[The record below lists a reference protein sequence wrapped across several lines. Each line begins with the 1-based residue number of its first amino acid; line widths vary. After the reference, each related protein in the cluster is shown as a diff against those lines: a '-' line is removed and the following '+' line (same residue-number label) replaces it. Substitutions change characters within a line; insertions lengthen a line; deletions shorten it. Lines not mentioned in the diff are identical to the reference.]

1 MVTSSARRSA
11 ADYLTKERGLSQR
24 RAARAIGACRG
35 TLRYRPRAR
44 RDDEE
49 LAGRM
54 RRLAYRHP
62 RYGLR
67 RIEALLRREGV
78 RDNRKR
84 LHRIWKAEGLGLR
97 RRRRRRRKKE
107 PGEIWRKAEYPN
119 HVWSY
124 DLMEDRTVH
133 GGKLRILN
141 VLDEYTRE
149 YLWVRFERS
158 MPAVKVVEVLEWLFI
173 TRGTP
178 EYIRSD
184 NGPEF
189 VAKAVKDWL
198 SANKVATIYIEPGSP
213 WENAYI
219 ESFNGKFRDECLNAN
234 EFEGVADAQEIGND
248 WRREYNEYRPHSS
261 LGYMTPAEFAAEAA
275 RSPRTTSSSPLQP
288 EKERSKVTFEL
299 V

>member
-1 MVTSSARRSA
+1 MVTPSARRYA
-11 ADYLTKERGLSQR
+11 AGYLAKKRGLSQR
-24 RAARAIGACRG
+24 KAAKVIGACRG
-35 TLRYRPRAR
+35 TLRYTPRAGK
-44 RDDEE
+44 DDEA
-49 LAGRM
+49 LAARM
-54 RRLAYRHP
+54 RRLAYEHP

-78 RDNRKR
+78 MDNRKR
-84 LHRIWKAEGLGLR
+84 LHRIWKAEGLSLR
-97 RRRRRRRKKE
+97 RRRRRRRKRE
-107 PGEIWRKAEYPN
+107 PGEVWRKAEYPD

-124 DLMEDRTVH
+124 DFMEDRTVH
-133 GGKLRILN
+133 GGKMRILN

-158 MPAVKVVEVLEWLFI
+158 MPAAKVVEVLEWLFI
-173 TRGTP
+173 VRGTP

-198 SANKVATIYIEPGSP
+198 SANKVGTIHIEPGSP

>member
-1 MVTSSARRSA
+1 VVTPSAKRA
-11 ADYLTKERGLSQR
+11 VAGYLQSEWELSQR
-24 RAARAIGACRG
+24 RAAEMMGACRG
-35 TLRYRPRAR
+35 TLRYEPRASSN
-44 RDDEE
+44 DED

-54 RRLAYRHP
+54 RELAWAHP

-67 RIEALLRREGV
+67 RVEALLRREGIT
-78 RDNRKR
+78 DNRKR
-84 LHRIWKAEGLGLR
+84 LHRLWKAEGLSLR
-97 RRRRRRRKKE
+97 SGRRRRRKKE
-107 PGEIWRKAEYPN
+107 PGEVWRKAQRPD

-124 DLMEDRTVH
+124 DLMEDRMAG

-141 VLDEYTRE
+141 VIDEYTRE
-149 YLWVRFERS
+149 HLWVRVDRS
-158 MPAVKVVEVLEWLFI
+158 MPAAKVVEVLEWLFI
-173 TRGTP
+173 TRGAP

-198 SANKVATIYIEPGSP
+198 SCNGVETIYIDPGSP
-213 WENAYI
+213 WENAYV
-219 ESFNGKFRDECLNAN
+219 ESFNGKMRDECLDAN
-234 EFEGVADAQEIGND
+234 EFEGVRDARRSVNE

-261 LGYMTPAEFAAEAA
+261 LGYRTPAQFAAEAA

-288 EKERSKVTFEL
+288 EERSKVTLEL